1 MRTPQWAHDR
11 MLQLYYVN
19 RGWDDRGI
27 PARSTLVKLGLGDVA
42 QELEGY
48 VRLEA

>member
-1 MRTPQWAHDR
+1 
-11 MLQLYYVN
+11 MLQLHYGN
-19 RGWDDRGI
+19 RGWDNRGI

-48 VRLEA
+48 IRLVA